1 MIVAWLQE
9 ERGVTRVARETT
21 GGYETS
27 LTAGLPA
34 ARRDIR
40 EHIAWLDARIAHFE
54 RELDMRLRKSEA
66 RKEKVELL
74 EAAPG
79 VGKVTIFTLL
89 ARLPEPGQRNRGQIA
104 ARVGWL
110 GGRPSTATAASGA
123 DSDTS
128 GAGAARCAARCT

>member
-1 MIVAWLQE
+1 M
-9 ERGVTRVARETT
+9 TRVAREAT

-27 LTAGLPA
+27 LTAGLPV

-54 RELDMRLRKSEA
+54 RELDRRLRKSEA
-66 RKEKVELL
+66 WKEKVEWL

-89 ARLPEPGQRNRGQIA
+89 ACLPELGQRNRGQ
-104 ARVGWL
+104 
-110 GGRPSTATAASGA
+110 
-123 DSDTS
+123 
-128 GAGAARCAARCT
+128 